1 VDAYVVGCVDCG
13 ERALEAAHLLGACVC
28 LAAEVS
34 AEQVVIAIL
43 DCCQLVVFRGEL
55 VCVVAEECALTRE
68 KVVAGIVAK
77 GIEIGGITASFA
89 LAWGRSASRWSLFG
103 GASAIVEPTSVE
115 LV

>member
-1 VDAYVVGCVDCG
+1 MGAYVVGCVDCG
-13 ERALEAAHLLGACVC
+13 EGALEAAHLLGACVC
-28 LAAEVS
+28 LAAKVS
-34 AEQVVIAIL
+34 AEQVVIAVF

-68 KVVAGIVAK
+68 EVVAGTIAK
-77 GIEIGGITASFA
+77 GIEIGGIAASFA

-103 GASAIVEPTSVE
+103 GAIVEPTSVE